1 MTPDGEKKLF
11 DRLELMSNQLATIE
25 DLLRRHWGGG
35 QLATPPG
42 AQIPDINDR
51 SEQAPLPE
59 PKDPVE

>member
-25 DLLRRHWGGG
+25 ALLRRDCGG
-35 QLATPPG
+35 QLATSPG
-42 AQIPDINDR
+42 VQIPDINDR

-59 PKDPVE
+59 VKDPVE

>member
-25 DLLRRHWGGG
+25 ALLRGHWGGG

>member
-25 DLLRRHWGGG
+25 VLLRRHWGGG

-42 AQIPDINDR
+42 AQIPDINDK